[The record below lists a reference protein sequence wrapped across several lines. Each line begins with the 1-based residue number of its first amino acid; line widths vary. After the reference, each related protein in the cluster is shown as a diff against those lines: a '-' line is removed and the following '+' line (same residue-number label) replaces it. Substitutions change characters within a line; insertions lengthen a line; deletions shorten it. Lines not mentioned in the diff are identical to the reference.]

1 VPEQTV
7 IFGEIGLSG
16 EIRAVSQVDL
26 RLKEAAKLGFT
37 RAWIAPRR
45 SQKKGGRKAGGSPAG
60 ASGLTVEE
68 IPHLQDLVARLAA
81 PGEAPPQQGGG
92 RSGRRQAY

>member
-1 VPEQTV
+1 
-7 IFGEIGLSG
+7 
-16 EIRAVSQVDL
+16 VDL
-26 RLKEAAKLGFT
+26 RLKEAEKLGFT

-45 SQKKGGRKAGGSPAG
+45 SQKKGSRKAGGSPV

-81 PGEAPPQQGGG
+81 PADLPQG
-92 RSGRRQAY
+92 RSSNRRQAY